1 MPSPYNPDMP
11 FFHPCSTLILDDDE
25 DFLGSMR
32 TFISRQ
38 AASLCYSSPGQAMQ
52 KLFHTQE
59 ITSELHEFFSKYGY
73 GVDGKSVE
81 TGDCVVLL
89 KSSKLRQ
96 YTQLEDRF
104 KMISVVIVDYQM
116 PTMTGLE
123 FCRAIAD
130 IPVKKILLTGKAN
143 TDQIINAFNEGLID
157 RFISKSDPDA
167 LAKIT
172 QMVKQLHQ
180 EFIGDALSPYAKA
193 LRVAH
198 AQEFEQHD
206 VSVVLDQVYDQFPF
220 TEYYY
225 LPQPR
230 SFLLC
235 NGEGETKLCLLAT
248 AQELSD
254 LAGVVE
260 SSIGD
265 GAAAK
270 MLRSGKAITWG
281 LFDWLE
287 GSESPKG
294 APENIFFPCH
304 TYKTWKW
311 TLLPPTMFTDNT
323 EGQAPSWNEYRK
335 QTMKFPFNI
344 AGDAA

>member
-1 MPSPYNPDMP
+1 MSSPYDPAMP

-25 DFLGSMR
+25 DFLNSMR
-32 TFISRQ
+32 AFMARHC
-38 AASLCYSSPGQAMQ
+38 ASLCYSSPGQAMQ

-59 ITSELHEFFSKYGY
+59 ITSELHDFFSKYGY
-73 GVDGKSVE
+73 GVDGESIE

-96 YTQLEDRF
+96 YTQLADRF

-143 TDQIINAFNEGLID
+143 TDQIIDAFNEGLID

-167 LAKIT
+167 LIKIR

-180 EFIGDALSPYAKA
+180 DYIGTAISPYAKA

-198 AQEFEQHD
+198 TQEFEQHD
-206 VSVVLDQVYDQFPF
+206 VSVVLDQVYEQFPF

-230 SFLLC
+230 SFMLC
-235 NGEGETKLCLLAT
+235 NGDGEKKLCLLST
-248 AQELSD
+248 EKELID
-254 LAGVVE
+254 LAEIVE
-260 SSIGD
+260 ASLGE
-265 GAAAK
+265 GTATK
-270 MLRSGKAITWG
+270 TLRSGRAITWG
-281 LFDWLE
+281 LFDWLDGNHSSNE
-287 GSESPKG
+287 
-294 APENIFFPCH
+294 APENVFFPCH
-304 TYKTWKW
+304 SYRDWKW
-311 TLLPPTMFTDNT
+311 ALLPPDMFTDT
-323 EGQAPSWNEYRK
+323 IDTMSSSWNEYRK
-335 QTMKFPFNI
+335 STIKLPFNL